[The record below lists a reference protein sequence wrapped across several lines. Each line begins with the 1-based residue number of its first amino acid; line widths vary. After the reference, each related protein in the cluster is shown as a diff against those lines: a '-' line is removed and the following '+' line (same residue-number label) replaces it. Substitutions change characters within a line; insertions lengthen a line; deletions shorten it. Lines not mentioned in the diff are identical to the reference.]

1 MARAGG
7 PEKYWGYAM
16 RFETWSK
23 GVATLEVDCL
33 VIGVFEEGELGN
45 EARAV
50 DSASGGRLKK
60 LLARGDFAGKLAETL
75 LIADLPDLGAT
86 RVLLAGLGARKHL
99 DRKGWRKAWAAA
111 VGALGKTG
119 IRSVALALDRP
130 DHQELDDYYFGRA
143 VAETAGAALYR
154 INDLKTGK
162 KPKPAPLERILAG
175 PAARSAAAK
184 ISRGLAHGAAVADAC
199 SVQRDLANLPGNVC
213 TPTFLAEETRALA
226 KRYRSLRVQV
236 LDEAAI
242 RREKMGCLLAV
253 SQGSAQPPRFIVID
267 YTGGEGATGKSAG
280 KRGGPPPVVLVGKG
294 VTFDTGGISLKDP
307 PTMDEMKFDMSGA
320 AAVIASLT
328 LAAALDLPLRVIG
341 LVAAVENMPDGK
353 AVKPGDIA
361 TSASGQTV
369 EILNTDAEGR
379 LILCDALH
387 YARRFQPAAV
397 VDIATLTG
405 ACVVALGH
413 HHSGAMGNDEALVT
427 ELVAAGVR
435 ADDRAWPLPV
445 TEEYAEQLKSNFAD
459 FANIGGRDGGAI
471 TAAAFLGKFTQ
482 GLKWAH
488 LDVAGTAYQGGAQKG
503 STGRPTPLLADF
515 LIRRAGI

>member
-1 MARAGG
+1 
-7 PEKYWGYAM
+7 M

-23 GVATLEVDCL
+23 AGNQGIATLDVDCL
-33 VIGVFEEGELGN
+33 VVGVFEDGALSE

-50 DSASGGRLKK
+50 DAAGGGRLKK
-60 LLARGDFAGKLAETL
+60 LLGRGDFLGKAAETL
-75 LIADLPDLGAT
+75 LLADLPGIGAT
-86 RVLLAGLGARKHL
+86 RVLLAGLGPRKEHS
-99 DRKGWRKAWAAA
+99 RKTWRKTWAAA
-111 VGALGKTG
+111 VAALSKTA
-119 IRSVALALDRP
+119 IVSVALAIERP
-130 DHQELDDYYFGRA
+130 DAKELDDYYFGRA
-143 VAETAGAALYR
+143 VAEIAAIGLYR
-154 INDLKTGK
+154 INDLKSGK
-162 KPKPAPLERILAG
+162 KPKPIRLERVLAG
-175 PAARSAAAK
+175 PVGKSGAATV
-184 ISRGLAHGAAVADAC
+184 SRGLEHGAAIAAAC
-199 SVQRDLANLPGNVC
+199 SVQRDLANLPANVC
-213 TPTFLAEETRALA
+213 TPVFLAEEARALA
-226 KRYRSLRVQV
+226 KRYRSLRVRV
-236 LDEAAI
+236 LDEPAI

-253 SQGSAQPPRFIVID
+253 SQGSAQPPRLLVIEH
-267 YTGGEGATGKSAG
+267 TPAG
-280 KRGGPPPVVLVGKG
+280 KAGQAAHPVVLVGKG

-307 PTMDEMKFDMSGA
+307 GAMDEMKFDMSGA

-328 LAAALDLPLRVIG
+328 LAAALNLPLRVVG
-341 LVAAVENMPDGK
+341 LVAAVENMPDGN

-387 YARRFQPAAV
+387 YARRFKPAAV

-413 HHSGAMGNDEALVT
+413 HHSGAMGNDEALVA
-427 ELVAAGVR
+427 ELVEAGAR
-435 ADDRAWPLPV
+435 ADDRAWPLPL
-445 TEEYAEQLKSNFAD
+445 TEDYAEQLKSNFAD

-515 LIRRAGI
+515 LIRRAGL

>member
-1 MARAGG
+1 
-7 PEKYWGYAM
+7 M

-23 GVATLEVDCL
+23 GIATLDVDCL
-33 VIGVFEEGELGN
+33 VVGVFEEAEPSE
-45 EARAV
+45 EAATV
-50 DSASGGRLKK
+50 DSACGGRLKT
-60 LLARGDFAGKLAETL
+60 LLDRGDFPGKPAETL
-75 LIADLPDLGAT
+75 LLTDLPGIAAT
-86 RVLLAGLGARKHL
+86 RVLLTGLGAKKGFNRKA
-99 DRKGWRKAWAAA
+99 WRKAWAAA
-111 VGALGKTG
+111 AAALSKTG
-119 IRSVALALDRP
+119 IASVAVALERP
-130 DHQELDDYYFGRA
+130 EAKELDDYYFGRA
-143 VAETAGAALYR
+143 VAEIAAGSLYR
-154 INDLKTGK
+154 TNDLKTGK
-162 KPKPAPLERILAG
+162 KPKAAPLERVLAG
-175 PAARSAAAK
+175 PVPKSAAAK
-184 ISRGLAHGAAVADAC
+184 VSRGLAHGAAIAEAC
-199 SVQRDLANLPGNVC
+199 KVQRDLANLPGNVC
-213 TPTFLAEETRALA
+213 TPIFLAEEARALA
-226 KRYRSLRVQV
+226 KRYRSLRVRV
-236 LDEAAI
+236 LDEPAI

-253 SQGSAQPPRFIVID
+253 SRGSAEPPRFIVLEH
-267 YTGGEGATGKSAG
+267 TGTGKASRSAH
-280 KRGGPPPVVLVGKG
+280 PVVLVGKG

-307 PTMDEMKFDMSGA
+307 GAMDEMKFDMSGA

-328 LAAALDLPLRVIG
+328 LAAALDLPLRVVG

-387 YARRFQPAAV
+387 YARRFDPAAV

-427 ELVAAGVR
+427 ELVEAGVR

-445 TEEYAEQLKSNFAD
+445 TEDYAEQLKSNFAD
-459 FANIGGRDGGAI
+459 FANIGGRDGGAL

-488 LDVAGTAYQGGAQKG
+488 LDVAGTAYQSGAQKG

-515 LIRRAGI
+515 LIRRAKV